1 MTPAAI
7 AQFMASLFEGGHQ
20 HVRILDPGAG
30 AGRGPALW
38 PIVCN
43 EWFKAQ
49 RCKEGYYLYAVV
61 NAAASP
67 QLYLVRNPAEELEP
81 EERVEVGD

>member
-1 MTPAAI
+1 MNPEPVDA
-7 AQFMASLFEGGHQ
+7 
-20 HVRILDPGAG
+20 DAG

-38 PIVCN
+38 SIACN

-61 NAAASP
+61 HAAASP
-67 QLYLVRNPAEELEP
+67 RLYLVRNPAEELEP